1 MQSTFSKAGDL
12 LWLVTKGGYIFMSDA
27 TIKDVAKAA
36 GVSTATVS
44 RVINGNY
51 NVSSEIEQKVLKA
64 IDELKYFPNSVARSL
79 KNDSTYTIGFLV
91 SDISNSYF
99 TTIAKVVED
108 IVSPKNYNIIMCS
121 TEEEKSR
128 ELNYLKL
135 LVSKKVDGLI
145 LNTTGKNDDFIAAL
159 SKKIPIVLINRRL
172 FNMNYNG
179 DFIDGGNLDGV
190 YDLTAHLIAYG
201 HRKIGVI
208 NGDLSVSTGMERF
221 EGFKMS
227 MKEIGINVDLNYPY
241 RFDGQFTMESGYQ
254 GAAYLMGLSE
264 PPSGIVVMNNSMTL
278 GALKYFR
285 MNGIRVPEEISIVSF
300 GNIENVELMYVK
312 PSIVT
317 LNAYA
322 IGNKVGK
329 VILERIH
336 NPTVKNREVIIT
348 PQLIV
353 GDSVRRI

>member
-1 MQSTFSKAGDL
+1 
-12 LWLVTKGGYIFMSDA
+12 MSDA

-51 NVSSEIEQKVLKA
+51 NVSFEIEQKVLKA

-172 FNMNYNG
+172 FNMNFNG

-329 VILERIH
+329 VILERIL